1 MMAPSE
7 KLLQSDQDENE
18 IVMKFLNFVRDY
30 LEKLEATTKRLEMF
44 SILAELFQQADA
56 EEIDK
61 LIYFTQG
68 ELLPPFH
75 GINIGMSE
83 KYLLRALA
91 KAGEIDPEKIAKE
104 YRVVGD
110 LGGLAEQVI
119 RGHGKGRSVT
129 DVYQSIY
136 EIAEMSGEGSVERKI
151 DAVCQLFSSVSP
163 VEAKYVARF
172 MAGRLRLGAGDATVL
187 EALALSRG
195 DRSFRKDLD
204 RAYNITSDLGLVAK
218 TLFQSGIEGIRAMS
232 VRMGYPIRPA
242 LCERLSSAEEI
253 VEKIGRCSVE
263 VKYDGFRCQVH
274 KSKNDVALFS
284 RNQERTTP
292 MFPEIADACRE
303 VFGKQEV
310 ILEGEALAYDEATG
324 DLLPFQVTSQRRRK
338 HGIEDMAKAFP
349 LKFFV
354 FDLLYLNGEDY
365 THYAYADRRKKLI
378 ELIQRK
384 SPVMEVSQA
393 IETDDPVEIQKF
405 FDASIERGLEGIVA
419 KRLDAPYAAGSRN
432 FNWIKLKRSYKGE
445 LSDSVDLVIV
455 GYFAGKGHRA
465 KFGIGTILSA
475 VYDPEEDRFKTV
487 TRIGTGFSEEEL
499 VQLKKRLDEIAS
511 PEKPHQV
518 DSEIVPDVW
527 VYPKYVVTVTADEI
541 TRSPN
546 HTAGRDAEGIGYA
559 LRFPR
564 VQGFIRTDKNPQDA
578 TTVAEIIEMFNLQK
592 RVKME

>member
-1 MMAPSE
+1 
-7 KLLQSDQDENE
+7 
-18 IVMKFLNFVRDY
+18 MKFLNLVHHF
-30 LEKLEATTKRLEMF
+30 EKLEATSKRLEMF
-44 SILAELFQQADA
+44 SILSELFQQATA

-61 LIYFTQG
+61 IIYLAQG

-91 KAGEIDPEKIAKE
+91 KAGGVDPELIAKQ
-104 YRVVGD
+104 YRVLGD
-110 LGGLAEQVI
+110 LGGLAEKVI
-119 RGHGKGRSVT
+119 QGDGKGLSVVE
-129 DVYQSIY
+129 VYQRIY
-136 EIAEMSGEGSVERKI
+136 DIATMSGEGSVERKI
-151 DAVCQLFSSVSP
+151 DAVCALFSAVSP
-163 VEAKYVARF
+163 LEAKYVARF
-172 MAGRLRLGAGDATVL
+172 MAGRLRLGAGDATIL
-187 EALALSRG
+187 EALALSKG
-195 DRSFRKDLD
+195 DRGYRKELD

-218 TLFQSGIEGIRAMS
+218 TLYQAGEEGIRAMS

-242 LCERLSSAEEI
+242 LCERLSSPEEI
-253 VEKIGRCSVE
+253 VAKIGRSSVE
-263 VKYDGFRCQVH
+263 VKYDGFRCQIH
-274 KSKNDVALFS
+274 KSKNDIAIFS

-292 MFPEIADACRE
+292 MFPEIAEACWSL
-303 VFGKQEV
+303 FGKQEI
-310 ILEGEALAYDEATG
+310 ILEGEALAFNEATG
-324 DLLPFQVTSQRRRK
+324 DLLPFQVTIQRKRK

-365 THYAYADRRKKLI
+365 THHGYAERRKKLF
-378 ELIQRK
+378 ELIK
-384 SPVMEVSQA
+384 KNPVMEVSHA
-393 IETDDPVEIQKF
+393 IETDDPVAIQKF

-419 KRLDAPYAAGSRN
+419 KRLDAPYSAGSRN

-475 VYDPEEDRFKTV
+475 VYDPNEDRFKTV

-499 VQLKKRLDEIAS
+499 VQLKQLLDEIAS
-511 PEKPHQV
+511 PEPPNQV
-518 DSEIVPDVW
+518 DSEITPDVW
-527 VYPKYVVTVTADEI
+527 VHPKYVITVTADEI

-546 HTAGRDAEGIGYA
+546 HTAGRDAEGVGYA

-564 VQGFIRTDKNPQDA
+564 VQGFIRTDKSPQDA
-578 TTVAEIIEMFNLQK
+578 TTVSEIIDMFNLQK

>member
-1 MMAPSE
+1 
-7 KLLQSDQDENE
+7 
-18 IVMKFLNFVRDY
+18 MKFLNLVHDF
-30 LEKLEATTKRLEMF
+30 EKLEATSKRLEMF
-44 SILAELFQQADA
+44 SILSDLFQQANA

-61 LIYFTQG
+61 IIYLAQG

-91 KAGEIDPEKIAKE
+91 KAGDVDPEMIAKQ
-104 YRVVGD
+104 YRIVGD
-110 LGGLAEQVI
+110 LGGLAEKVI
-119 RGHGKGRSVT
+119 HGEGKGLTVAE
-129 DVYQSIY
+129 VYERIDA
-136 EIAEMSGEGSVERKI
+136 IAAMSGEGSVERKI
-151 DAVCQLFSSVSP
+151 DAVCELIGAVSP
-163 VEAKYVARF
+163 LEAKYVARF
-172 MAGRLRLGAGDATVL
+172 MAGKLRLGAGDATIL
-187 EALALSRG
+187 EALALSKG
-195 DRSFRKDLD
+195 DRAYRKELD

-218 TLFQSGIEGIRAMS
+218 TLYQAGEEGIRAMS

-263 VKYDGFRCQVH
+263 VKYDGLRCQIH
-274 KSKNDVALFS
+274 KSKNDLAIFS

-292 MFPEIADACRE
+292 MFPEIAEACRNLFRE
-303 VFGKQEV
+303 QE
-310 ILEGEALAYDEATG
+310 IIIEGEALAFNEATG
-324 DLLPFQVTSQRRRK
+324 DLLPFQITSQRKRK

-354 FDLLYLNGEDY
+354 FDLLYLDGEDY
-365 THYAYADRRKKLI
+365 THHGYAQRRKKLF
-378 ELIQRK
+378 ELIK
-384 SPVMEVSQA
+384 KNPVMEVSHA
-393 IETDDPVEIQKF
+393 IETEDPVEIQKF

-419 KRLDAPYAAGSRN
+419 KRLDGPYAAGSRN

-475 VYDPEEDRFKTV
+475 VYDPGEDRFKTV

-499 VQLKKRLDEIAS
+499 VQLKQLLDEEAA
-511 PEKPHQV
+511 PERPHPV
-518 DSEIVPDVW
+518 DSEITPDVW
-527 VYPKYVVTVTADEI
+527 VNPKYVITVTADEI

-546 HTAGRDAEGIGYA
+546 HTAGRDADGIGYA

-564 VQGFIRTDKNPQDA
+564 VQGFIRTDKSPRDA
-578 TTVAEIIEMFNLQK
+578 TTVSEIIDMFNLQK
-592 RVKME
+592 RVKMG

>member
-1 MMAPSE
+1 
-7 KLLQSDQDENE
+7 
-18 IVMKFLNFVRDY
+18 MKFLDLVHYF
-30 LEKLEATTKRLEMF
+30 EKLEATSKRLEMF
-44 SILAELFQQADA
+44 AILAELFQQADA
-56 EEIDK
+56 EEIDRI
-61 LIYFTQG
+61 IYFTQG

-91 KAGEIDPEKIAKE
+91 KAGEVELEIVSKK
-104 YRVVGD
+104 YRILGD
-110 LGGLAEQVI
+110 LGGLAETVI
-119 RGHGKGRSVT
+119 QGRGKGRSVSE
-129 DVYQSIY
+129 VYQSIY
-136 EIAEMSGEGSVERKI
+136 EIAETSGEGSVERKI
-151 DAVCQLFSSVSP
+151 DAVCRLFSSVSP
-163 VEAKYVARF
+163 LEAKYVSRF
-172 MAGRLRLGAGDATVL
+172 MAGKLRLGAGDATVL
-187 EALALSRG
+187 ESLALAKG
-195 DRSFRKDLD
+195 DRAFRKELD

-218 TLFQSGIEGIRAMS
+218 TLFASGEEGIRAMS

-242 LCERLSSAEEI
+242 LCERLSSPEEI
-253 VEKIGRCSVE
+253 VEKIGRCAVE

-274 KSKNDVALFS
+274 KSKNDLAIFS

-292 MFPEIADACRE
+292 MFPEIAEACRAL
-303 VFGKQEV
+303 FGKQEA

-324 DLLPFQVTSQRRRK
+324 DLLPFQVTSQRKRK

-365 THYAYADRRKKLI
+365 THYGYADRRKKVI
-378 ELIQRK
+378 ELIQKK
-384 SPVMEVSQA
+384 SAVMEASQA
-393 IETDDPVEIQKF
+393 IETDDPVKIQKF
-405 FDASIERGLEGIVA
+405 FDSSLERGLEGIVA

-445 LSDSVDLVIV
+445 LSDSVDLTIV
-455 GYFAGKGHRA
+455 GYFVGKGHRA
-465 KFGIGTILSA
+465 QFGIGTILAA
-475 VYDPEEDRFKTV
+475 VYDPNEDRFKTV

-499 VQLKKRLDEIAS
+499 VELKRLLDENVS
-511 PEKPHQV
+511 PERPHPV

-527 VYPKYVVTVTADEI
+527 IFPKYVVTVTADEI

-546 HTAGRDAEGIGYA
+546 HTAGRDAEGVGYA

-564 VQGFIRTDKNPQDA
+564 VQGFIRTDKSPPDS
-578 TTVAEIIEMFNLQK
+578 TTVDEIVDMFNRQK

>member
-1 MMAPSE
+1 
-7 KLLQSDQDENE
+7 
-18 IVMKFLNFVRDY
+18 MKFLNLVQDF
-30 LEKLEATTKRLEMF
+30 EKLEATSKRLEMF
-44 SILAELFQQADA
+44 SILSDLFQQANT

-61 LIYFTQG
+61 IIYLAQG
-68 ELLPPFH
+68 ALLPPFH

-91 KAGEIDPEKIAKE
+91 KGGDVDPERIAKQ
-104 YRVVGD
+104 YRIVGD
-110 LGGLAEQVI
+110 LGGLAEKVI
-119 RGHGKGRSVT
+119 HGEGKGLTVAE
-129 DVYQSIY
+129 VYERIDA
-136 EIAEMSGEGSVERKI
+136 IAAMSGEGSVERKI
-151 DAVCQLFSSVSP
+151 DAVCELIGAVSP

-172 MAGRLRLGAGDATVL
+172 MAGKLRLGAGDATIL
-187 EALALSRG
+187 EALALSKG
-195 DRSFRKDLD
+195 DRAYRKELD

-218 TLFQSGIEGIRAMS
+218 TLYQAGEEGIRAMS

-263 VKYDGFRCQVH
+263 VKYDGLRCQIH
-274 KSKNDVALFS
+274 KSKKDLAIFS

-292 MFPEIADACRE
+292 MFPEIAEACRNL
-303 VFGKQEV
+303 FGEQE
-310 ILEGEALAYDEATG
+310 IIIEGEALAFNEATG
-324 DLLPFQVTSQRRRK
+324 DLLPFQITSQRKRK

-365 THYAYADRRKKLI
+365 THHGYAQRRKKLF
-378 ELIQRK
+378 ELIK
-384 SPVMEVSQA
+384 KNPVMEVSHA
-393 IETDDPVEIQKF
+393 IETEDPVEIQKF

-419 KRLDAPYAAGSRN
+419 KRLDGPYAAGSRN

-475 VYDPEEDRFKTV
+475 VYDPGEDRFKTV

-499 VQLKKRLDEIAS
+499 VQLKQLLDEAAA
-511 PEKPHQV
+511 PERPHPV
-518 DSEIVPDVW
+518 DSEITPDVW
-527 VYPKYVVTVTADEI
+527 VNPKYVITVTADEI

-546 HTAGRDAEGIGYA
+546 HTAGRDPDGIGYA

-564 VQGFIRTDKNPQDA
+564 VQGFIRTDKSPQDA
-578 TTVAEIIEMFNLQK
+578 TTVSEIIDMFNLQK

>member
-1 MMAPSE
+1 
-7 KLLQSDQDENE
+7 
-18 IVMKFLNFVRDY
+18 MKFLNLVHYF
-30 LEKLEATTKRLEMF
+30 EKLEATAKRLEMF
-44 SILAELFQQADA
+44 SILSELFQQADA

-61 LIYFTQG
+61 IIYWAQG

-91 KAGEIDPEKIAKE
+91 KAGNIDPEKIANQ
-104 YRVVGD
+104 YRVLGD
-110 LGGLAEQVI
+110 LGGLAEKMIQG
-119 RGHGKGRSVT
+119 RGKGLTVVE
-129 DVYQSIY
+129 VYERVY
-136 EIAEMSGEGSVERKI
+136 AIATMSGEGSVERKI
-151 DAVCQLFSSVSP
+151 DAVCALIDAVSP
-163 VEAKYVARF
+163 IEAKYVSRF
-172 MAGRLRLGAGDATVL
+172 MAGRLRLGAGDATLL
-187 EALALSRG
+187 EALALSKG
-195 DRSFRKDLD
+195 DRTYRKELD

-218 TLFQSGIEGIRAMS
+218 TLYQSGEEGIRAMS

-242 LCERLSSAEEI
+242 LCERLTSPEEI

-263 VKYDGFRCQVH
+263 VKYDGFRCQIH
-274 KSKNDVALFS
+274 KSKEDLAIFS

-292 MFPEIADACRE
+292 MFPEIAEACWSI
-303 VFGKQEV
+303 FGKQEI
-310 ILEGEALAYDEATG
+310 ILEGEALAFNEATG
-324 DLLPFQVTSQRRRK
+324 DLLPFQITIQRKRK

-354 FDLLYLNGEDY
+354 FDLLYLNGEDF
-365 THYAYADRRKKLI
+365 THYGYAQRRKRLF
-378 ELIQRK
+378 ELIK
-384 SPVMEVSQA
+384 KNPVMEVSQA
-393 IETDDPVEIQKF
+393 IETEDPVEIQKF

-419 KRLDAPYAAGSRN
+419 KRLDGPYAAGSRN

-475 VYDPEEDRFKTV
+475 VYDSEEDRFKTV

-499 VQLKKRLDEIAS
+499 VQLKQRLDEEAT
-511 PEKPHQV
+511 PERPPQV
-518 DSEIVPDVW
+518 DSEITPDVW
-527 VYPKYVVTVTADEI
+527 VNPKYVVTVTADEI

-546 HTAGRDAEGIGYA
+546 HTAGRDAEGVGYA

-564 VQGFIRTDKNPQDA
+564 VQGFIRPDKNPQDA
-578 TTVAEIIEMFNLQK
+578 TTATEIVEMFNQQK

>member
-1 MMAPSE
+1 M
-7 KLLQSDQDENE
+7 Q
-18 IVMKFLNFVRDY
+18 FLNLVHYF
-30 LEKLEATTKRLEMF
+30 EKLEATSKRLEMF
-44 SILAELFQQADA
+44 AILSDLFQQANAD
-56 EEIDK
+56 EIDK
-61 LIYFTQG
+61 IIYLSQG

-91 KAGEIDPEKIAKE
+91 KVGKIDPERIAKE
-104 YRVVGD
+104 YRLLGD
-110 LGGLAEQVI
+110 LGRLAEKVI
-119 RGHGKGRSVT
+119 QDRGKGLTVAE
-129 DVYQSIY
+129 VYERIDA
-136 EIAEMSGEGSVERKI
+136 IAAMSGEGSVERKI
-151 DAVCQLFSSVSP
+151 DAVCELIGVVSP
-163 VEAKYVARF
+163 IEAKYVARF
-172 MAGRLRLGAGDATVL
+172 MAGKLRLGAGDATIL
-187 EALALSRG
+187 EALALSKG
-195 DRSFRKDLD
+195 DRAYRKELD

-218 TLFQSGIEGIRAMS
+218 TLYQAGEEGIRAMS

-242 LCERLSSAEEI
+242 LCERLSAPEEI

-263 VKYDGFRCQVH
+263 VKYDGFRCQIH
-274 KSKNDVALFS
+274 KSKDDIAVFS

-292 MFPEIADACRE
+292 MFPEITEACWNL
-303 VFGKQEV
+303 FGKQEI
-310 ILEGEALAYDEATG
+310 ILEGEALAFDEATG
-324 DLLPFQVTSQRRRK
+324 DLLPFQITSQRKRK
-338 HGIEDMAKAFP
+338 HGIEDMAKTFP

-365 THYAYADRRKKLI
+365 THHGYAARRKKLL
-378 ELIQRK
+378 ELIKKNR
-384 SPVMEVSQA
+384 VMEVSQA
-393 IETDDPVEIQKF
+393 IETEDPVEIQKF

-419 KRLDAPYAAGSRN
+419 KRLDGPYAAGSRN
-432 FNWIKLKRSYKGE
+432 FNWIKLKRSYKGA

-499 VQLKKRLDEIAS
+499 VRLKGLLDEVAS
-511 PEKPHQV
+511 PERPHQV
-518 DSEIVPDVW
+518 DSEITPDVW
-527 VYPKYVVTVTADEI
+527 VHPKYVITVTADEI

-546 HTAGRDAEGIGYA
+546 HTAGRDTEGIGYA

-564 VQGFIRTDKNPQDA
+564 VQGFIRTDKSPRDA
-578 TTVAEIIEMFNLQK
+578 TAVSEIIEMFNLQK

>member
-1 MMAPSE
+1 
-7 KLLQSDQDENE
+7 
-18 IVMKFLNFVRDY
+18 MKFLSLVHYF
-30 LEKLEATTKRLEMF
+30 EKLEATSKRLEMF
-44 SILAELFQQADA
+44 SILSELFQQADA

-61 LIYFTQG
+61 IIYLAQG

-91 KAGEIDPEKIAKE
+91 KVGETDPDLIAKQ
-104 YRVVGD
+104 YRLLGD
-110 LGGLAEQVI
+110 LGGLAEKVI
-119 RGHGKGRSVT
+119 QGRGKGLTVGE
-129 DVYQSIY
+129 VYQRIDV
-136 EIAEMSGEGSVERKI
+136 IATMSGEGSVERKI
-151 DAVCQLFSSVSP
+151 DAVCALFSAVSP
-163 VEAKYVARF
+163 IEAKYVARF
-172 MAGRLRLGAGDATVL
+172 MAGKLRLGAGDATIL
-187 EALALSRG
+187 EALALSKG
-195 DRSFRKDLD
+195 DRAYRKELD

-218 TLFQSGIEGIRAMS
+218 TLYQSGEEGIRAMS

-242 LCERLSSAEEI
+242 LCERLTSPEEI
-253 VEKIGRCSVE
+253 IEKIGRCSVE

-274 KSKNDVALFS
+274 KSKRDLAIFS
-284 RNQERTTP
+284 RNLERTTP
-292 MFPEIADACRE
+292 MFPEIAEACWDI
-303 VFGKQEV
+303 FAKQEV
-310 ILEGEALAYDEATG
+310 ILEGEALAFNEATG
-324 DLLPFQVTSQRRRK
+324 DLLPFQITIQRKRK

-365 THYAYADRRKKLI
+365 THYGYAQRRKKLF
-378 ELIQRK
+378 ELIRK
-384 SPVMEVSQA
+384 NPVMEVSQA
-393 IETDDPVEIQKF
+393 IETEDPVEIQKF

-475 VYDPEEDRFKTV
+475 VYDPEEDQFKTV

-499 VQLKKRLDEIAS
+499 VQLKQLLDEEET
-511 PEKPHQV
+511 PERPHQV
-518 DSEIVPDVW
+518 DSEIIPDVW
-527 VYPKYVVTVTADEI
+527 VNPKYVVTVTADEI

-564 VQGFIRTDKNPQDA
+564 VQGFIRTDKRPQDA
-578 TTVAEIIEMFNLQK
+578 TTVTEIIEMFNQQK

>member
-1 MMAPSE
+1 
-7 KLLQSDQDENE
+7 
-18 IVMKFLNFVRDY
+18 MKFLNLVHDF
-30 LEKLEATTKRLEMF
+30 EKLEATSKRLEMF
-44 SILAELFQQADA
+44 SILSDLFQRANA

-61 LIYFTQG
+61 IIYLAQG

-91 KAGEIDPEKIAKE
+91 KAGDVDLEMIAKQ
-104 YRVVGD
+104 YRIVGD
-110 LGGLAEQVI
+110 LGGLAEKVI
-119 RGHGKGRSVT
+119 HGEGKRLTVAE
-129 DVYQSIY
+129 VYERIDA
-136 EIAEMSGEGSVERKI
+136 IAAMSGEGSVERKI
-151 DAVCQLFSSVSP
+151 DAVCELIGAVSP
-163 VEAKYVARF
+163 LEAKYVARF
-172 MAGRLRLGAGDATVL
+172 MAGKLRLGAGDATIL
-187 EALALSRG
+187 EALALSKG
-195 DRSFRKDLD
+195 DRAYRKELD

-218 TLFQSGIEGIRAMS
+218 TLYQAGEEGIRAMS

-263 VKYDGFRCQVH
+263 VKYDGLRCQIH
-274 KSKNDVALFS
+274 KSKNDLAIFS

-292 MFPEIADACRE
+292 MFPEIAEACRNL
-303 VFGKQEV
+303 FGEQE
-310 ILEGEALAYDEATG
+310 IIIEGEALAFNEATG
-324 DLLPFQVTSQRRRK
+324 DLLPFQITSQRKRK

-365 THYAYADRRKKLI
+365 THHGYAQRRKKLF
-378 ELIQRK
+378 ELIK
-384 SPVMEVSQA
+384 KNPVMEVSHA
-393 IETDDPVEIQKF
+393 IETEDPVEIQKF

-419 KRLDAPYAAGSRN
+419 KRLDGPYAAGSRN

-475 VYDPEEDRFKTV
+475 VYDPGEDRFKTV

-499 VQLKKRLDEIAS
+499 VQLKQLLDEEAA
-511 PEKPHQV
+511 PERPHPV
-518 DSEIVPDVW
+518 DSEITPDVW
-527 VYPKYVVTVTADEI
+527 VNPKYVITVTADEI

-546 HTAGRDAEGIGYA
+546 HTAGRDADGIGYA

-564 VQGFIRTDKNPQDA
+564 VQGFIRTDKSPQDA
-578 TTVAEIIEMFNLQK
+578 TTVSEIIDMFNLQK

>member
-1 MMAPSE
+1 
-7 KLLQSDQDENE
+7 
-18 IVMKFLNFVRDY
+18 MKFLNLVHYF
-30 LEKLEATTKRLEMF
+30 EKLEATSKRLEMF
-44 SILAELFQQADA
+44 SILSDLFRQATA

-61 LIYFTQG
+61 IIYLTQG

-75 GINIGMSE
+75 GINLGMSE

-91 KAGEIDPEKIAKE
+91 KVGESDPEMIAKE
-104 YRVVGD
+104 YRIVGD
-110 LGGLAEQVI
+110 LGGLAEKVI
-119 RGHGKGRSVT
+119 QGRGKGLTVVE
-129 DVYQSIY
+129 VYQRVY
-136 EIAEMSGEGSVERKI
+136 EIATMSGEGSVERKI
-151 DAVCQLFSSVSP
+151 DAVCALFGTASA

-172 MAGRLRLGAGDATVL
+172 MAGRLRLGAGDATIL
-187 EALALSRG
+187 EALALSKG
-195 DRSFRKDLD
+195 DRAYRKELD

-218 TLFQSGIEGIRAMS
+218 TLYHAGEEGIRAMS

-242 LCERLSSAEEI
+242 LCERLASAEEI

-274 KSKNDVALFS
+274 KSKNDLAIFS

-292 MFPEIADACRE
+292 MFPEIAEACWNL
-303 VFGKQEV
+303 FGKQEI
-310 ILEGEALAYDEATG
+310 ILEGEALAFNEATG
-324 DLLPFQVTSQRRRK
+324 DLLPFQVTIQRKRK

-365 THYAYADRRKKLI
+365 THYGYAQRRKKLF
-378 ELIQRK
+378 ELIK
-384 SPVMEVSQA
+384 KNPVMEVSQA
-393 IETDDPVEIQKF
+393 IETDDPVAIQKF

-419 KRLDAPYAAGSRN
+419 KRLDGPYAAGSRN

-499 VQLKKRLDEIAS
+499 VQLKQLLDEEAV
-511 PEKPHQV
+511 PERPHPV
-518 DSEIVPDVW
+518 DSEITPDVW
-527 VYPKYVVTVTADEI
+527 VNPKYVVTVTADEI

-564 VQGFIRTDKNPQDA
+564 VQGFIRTDKSPQDA